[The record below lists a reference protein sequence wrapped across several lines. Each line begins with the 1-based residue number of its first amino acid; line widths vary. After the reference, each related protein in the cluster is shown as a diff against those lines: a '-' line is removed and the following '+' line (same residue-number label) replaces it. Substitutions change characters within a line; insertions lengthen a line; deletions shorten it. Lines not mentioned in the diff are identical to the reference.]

1 MTKSLW
7 NFDFKNDY
15 KTIYSLSENLI
26 ELWLISDWLEKWGYL
41 MTKSLWNLDFKNDY
55 KTIYSLSRNLIE
67 LWLISDWLEKWG
79 VNVLFNDKIIMK
91 LGF

>member
-1 MTKSLW
+1 MC
-7 NFDFKNDY
+7 
-15 KTIYSLSENLI
+15 
-26 ELWLISDWLEKWGYL
+26 YL

-55 KTIYSLSRNLIE
+55 ETIYSLSGNLIE

>member
-1 MTKSLW
+1 MC
-7 NFDFKNDY
+7 
-15 KTIYSLSENLI
+15 
-26 ELWLISDWLEKWGYL
+26 YL

-55 KTIYSLSRNLIE
+55 ETIYSQTGNLIE

-79 VNVLFNDKIIMK
+79 VNVLFNDKIVMK